1 MKDKK
6 FEAIKL
12 LNDGKN
18 TKKEGACNS
27 WPNTDF
33 YKMLADPMICE
44 P

>member
-1 MKDKK
+1 MKEKK
-6 FEAIKL
+6 TAAITL

-18 TKKEGACNS
+18 TKKEGTCNS

-33 YKMLADPMICE
+33 YKMLADPMICT